1 MLEAIISV
9 VGAAFIGCFGWL
21 FINHSNLSARV
32 AVLDQKDTDLNTL
45 INSRF
50 DEVDRRLGRIENAMN
65 GALKGH

>member
-9 VGAAFIGCFGWL
+9 VGMAFVGCFGWL
-21 FINHSNLSARV
+21 FVNNSMLSSRV
-32 AVLDQKDTDLNTL
+32 AVLDQKDVDLNIL

-50 DEVDRRLGRIENAMN
+50 DEVERRLARIETAMN